1 MSQVLG
7 RSLRPSLDPSRA
19 TSHRWAWGGALVGTL
34 VAVTLWAPASW
45 LARAVEHFS
54 HAQVRLDQARG
65 TVWNGSAQ
73 LALSGG
79 SGSSDTVALPG
90 LLNWKI
96 RPIWGAMRVDLQ
108 ASCCTPQPLQIEA
121 RPVGFSGLHLGV
133 ADHQSQWP
141 SSLLVGLGTPWN
153 TVQLQGQLTLRSQA
167 LALDLTPRQL
177 ALAGQLQLDAT
188 QMSSRLSTLKPMG
201 SYRVTLQGGTSPTL
215 QLQTLEGSLELS
227 GKGQWIG
234 SRLRF
239 EGVATAQPDRV
250 EALSNLLNI
259 IGRRNGARSIIQ
271 VGTL

>member
-108 ASCCTPQPLQIEA
+108 ASCCTPP
-121 RPVGFSGLHLGV
+121 
-133 ADHQSQWP
+133 
-141 SSLLVGLGTPWN
+141 N
-153 TVQLQGQLTLRSQA
+153 
-167 LALDLTPRQL
+167 
-177 ALAGQLQLDAT
+177 
-188 QMSSRLSTLKPMG
+188 
-201 SYRVTLQGGTSPTL
+201 
-215 QLQTLEGSLELS
+215 
-227 GKGQWIG
+227 
-234 SRLRF
+234 
-239 EGVATAQPDRV
+239 
-250 EALSNLLNI
+250 
-259 IGRRNGARSIIQ
+259 
-271 VGTL
+271 